1 MSLIPDFE
9 LGLWNACILLLWPLL
24 LLVVLSL
31 VIKIPETKEG
41 KSSTISSKTER
52 IALLAYHIIAF
63 IIILYSVFLPLK
75 LGTIWLYAGLTIY
88 VLGMI
93 MYMIVLVNFATT
105 PRPRASYKRPLSV
118 LKTPHVCCLIHSVH
132 WRRNRFRFMTDSTA
146 FRSIH
151 GPYSYSCTR
160 RRALL
165 SAAVWRRLSTV
176 YG

>member
-9 LGLWNACILLLWPLL
+9 LGLWNAWILLLWPLL

-88 VLGMI
+88 VLDMI

-105 PRPRASYKRPLSV
+105 PLDREPVIKGLYRYSRHPMYVVSFIAFIGVGIASAS
-118 LKTPHVCCLIHSVH
+118 
-132 WRRNRFRFMTDSTA
+132 
-146 FRSIH
+146 
-151 GPYSYSCTR
+151 
-160 RRALL
+160 
-165 SAAVWRRLSTV
+165 
-176 YG
+176 